1 MSIRVKICGITR
13 VQDALS
19 AAGAGADAI
28 GLVFVE
34 RSPRAVSIEQA
45 IEICNALPPFV
56 NRVGLFMDAA
66 AGQVSEVLSRV
77 PLDWLQFHGNESADF
92 CSRFERPWIR
102 ALAMGGGETAPVG
115 EFEQADYLLLDAH
128 APGTMGGSGETFDW
142 NRVPKLSR
150 PWILAGGLTPD
161 NVGAAC
167 RQLKPDAVDVSSGV
181 EVSPGI
187 KSDKLIRE
195 FVKAVKHG

>member
-1 MSIRVKICGITR
+1 MSIRVKICGVTR

-34 RSPRAVSIEQA
+34 RSPRAVSQEQA
-45 IEICNALPPFV
+45 IEICHALPPFV
-56 NRVGLFMDAA
+56 NRVGLFMNAP
-66 AGQVSEVLSRV
+66 AGQVSKVLSRV

-102 ALAMGGGETAPVG
+102 ALAMGGVEAAPIG
-115 EFEQADYLLLDAH
+115 EFEGADYLLLDAH

-142 NRVPKLSR
+142 DQVPKLSR
-150 PWILAGGLTPD
+150 PWILAGGLTPE

-167 RQLKPDAVDVSSGV
+167 RQLTPDAVDVSSGV